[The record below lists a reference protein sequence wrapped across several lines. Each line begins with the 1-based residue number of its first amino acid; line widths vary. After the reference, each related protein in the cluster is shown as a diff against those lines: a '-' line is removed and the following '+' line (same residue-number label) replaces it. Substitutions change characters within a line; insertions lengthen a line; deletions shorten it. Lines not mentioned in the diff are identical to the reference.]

1 MQAATGR
8 AYSARVIAD
17 ELAAMCDTHLEGSWW
32 RFDCR
37 SDVTD
42 DLCGMAGI
50 DLTGR
55 ACN

>member
-37 SDVTD
+37 SDATD